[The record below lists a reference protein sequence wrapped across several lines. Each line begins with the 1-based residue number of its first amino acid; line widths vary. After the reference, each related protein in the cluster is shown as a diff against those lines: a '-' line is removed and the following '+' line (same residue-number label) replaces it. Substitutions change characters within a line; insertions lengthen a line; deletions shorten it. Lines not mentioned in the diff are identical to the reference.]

1 MAGANFNFDFD
12 AIKANLSV
20 VKFEHDRLFNI
31 LTAGRFND
39 VAAKS
44 WIDDHFYLTI
54 QVGFAFLYDFHI

>member
-1 MAGANFNFDFD
+1 MADANIDFD

-20 VKFEHDRLFNI
+20 VKFEHNRLLSI
-31 LTAGRFND
+31 LTTGKFND

-54 QVGFAFLYDFHI
+54 QVDSTVLYHFHI